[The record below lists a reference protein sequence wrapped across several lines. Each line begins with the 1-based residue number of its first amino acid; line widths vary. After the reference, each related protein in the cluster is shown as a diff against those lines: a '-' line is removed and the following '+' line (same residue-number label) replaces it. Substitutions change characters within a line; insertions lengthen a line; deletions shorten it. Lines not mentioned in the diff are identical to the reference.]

1 MPLFTVYRN
10 VGAETTKDDVDA
22 ASFRA
27 IVCMFEY
34 PGMRWLESYWDRE
47 RGQLIC
53 IYEADNAQQIFDHAE
68 RSKIPC
74 DEVRPAVVI
83 RPGDYVDAA
92 AMPVTSTT

>member
-1 MPLFTVYRN
+1 MPLFTVRRT
-10 VGAETTKDDVDA
+10 VGVDATQDDIDA

-34 PGMRWLESYWDRE
+34 PGMRWSESFWDRE
-47 RGQLIC
+47 RGQLTC
-53 IYEADNAQQIFDHAE
+53 IYEAETEQQIFEHAE

-83 RPGDYVDAA
+83 RPGDYIEAA
-92 AMPVTSTT
+92 AAPVPATT